1 MLELRPFQKRFMR
14 ALDGGKFNLLALT
27 GPRALGKS
35 SLAAHILERC
45 LTPGDSLFKAGAEY
59 LLGAASLPQARLC
72 FRFVREALEP
82 TGEYRF
88 MDSAQRIGITHKPTN
103 TTLRVF
109 SSDAK
114 GSFGIVGTPV
124 LVLDEP
130 GALENVGGELLSDSI
145 LTAMGKPGSR
155 LRVVMI
161 GTLAPMATR
170 AGHWWYDIIA
180 AGTTGRRF
188 VMNFQ
193 GNADKWDQW
202 PNIRKANPL
211 SQISP
216 ELREQL
222 LEERDAARKDSRLKA
237 RFLSYR
243 LNLPSADEAEMLLTV
258 DDFRMATER
267 PVGIPAGRPIV
278 GIDLGQGRSWSAA
291 VAVWQ
296 SGRVDA
302 LAVAPGLPDLATQER
317 RDNVPSGTYRKLFD
331 RGVLAVAD
339 GLHVQ
344 PPGQLW
350 ETICDRWGIP
360 VSVVCDR
367 FRLGEL
373 QDAVQGS
380 TRLEPRVTQWSTASA
395 DIRALRRIARDGPLS
410 IVETARLLIASSLMA
425 ALVKN
430 DDAGNVRLVKKSRDN
445 RARDDVAAALT
456 LAAGAWDRASG
467 QRVKAASYAVV

>member
-1 MLELRPFQKRFMR
+1 MLALRPFQRRFMR
-14 ALDGGKFNLLALT
+14 ALDGGKYNLLAMS

-72 FRFVREALEP
+72 FRFIREALEP
-82 TGEYRF
+82 TGAYRW
-88 MDSAQRIGITHKPTN
+88 MDSAQRVGVTHVETN

-130 GALENVGGELLSDSI
+130 GALENVGGELLADSI

-170 AGHWWYDIIA
+170 AGHWWWDIIN
-180 AGTTGRRF
+180 AGTTGRRY
-188 VMNFQ
+188 VMNFA
-193 GNADKWDQW
+193 GDLETWDKWST
-202 PNIRKANPL
+202 IRKANPL
-211 SQISP
+211 TQISP

-222 LEERDAARKDSRLKA
+222 LEERDAARNDTRLKA

-243 LNLPSADEAEMLLTV
+243 LNIPSADAADVLLTV
-258 DDFRMATER
+258 EDFKAATTR
-267 PVGIPAGRPIV
+267 PVGIPAGAPIV
-278 GIDLGQGRSWSAA
+278 GVDLGGGRSWSAA
-291 VAVWQ
+291 VAVWE
-296 SGRVDA
+296 SGRVEA
-302 LAVAPGLPDLATQER
+302 LAVAPGIPDLRDQER
-317 RDNVPSGTYRKLFD
+317 RDQVPAGTYSDLSDK
-331 RGVLAVAD
+331 GVLSVAD

-344 PPGQLW
+344 PVPLVWQS
-350 ETICDRWGIP
+350 IVDRWGVP
-360 VSVVCDR
+360 VRVVCDR

-373 QDAVQGS
+373 EDAVQGA
-380 TRLEPRVTQWSTASA
+380 TAVEPVVWQWSSASS
-395 DIRALRRIARDGPLS
+395 DIRALRKLVKDGPLS
-410 IVETARLLIASSLMA
+410 IDESSRLLLAVSLAAAKVENDSSGNSRI
-425 ALVKN
+425 VK
-430 DDAGNVRLVKKSRDN
+430 RSRTN
-445 RARDDVAAALT
+445 QARDDIAVSLT
-456 LAAGAWDRASG
+456 LAAGAFERAS
-467 QRVKAASYAVV
+467 AAPVREMQYAVV

>member
-1 MLELRPFQKRFMR
+1 MWPAFNANQMLELRPFQKRFMR

-88 MDSAQRIGITHKPTN
+88 MDSAQRIGSPQADEH
-103 TTLRVF
+103 
-109 SSDAK
+109 DA
-114 GSFGIVGTPV
+114 SGIQQRRQGLIRDRGTPV

-193 GNADKWDQW
+193 GNADKWDSWQTL
-202 PNIRKANPL
+202 RKANPL
-211 SQISP
+211 TAISP

-258 DDFRMATER
+258 DDFNMATER
-267 PVGIPAGRPIV
+267 PRRHPVRTAYRCGRPGARAELVGGCRGLAVWPCRRAGRRSRYSGLVRTRTPRRGPV
-278 GIDLGQGRSWSAA
+278 RDLPQ
-291 VAVWQ
+291 
-296 SGRVDA
+296 A
-302 LAVAPGLPDLATQER
+302 L
-317 RDNVPSGTYRKLFD
+317 
-331 RGVLAVAD
+331 
-339 GLHVQ
+339 
-344 PPGQLW
+344 
-350 ETICDRWGIP
+350 
-360 VSVVCDR
+360 
-367 FRLGEL
+367 
-373 QDAVQGS
+373 
-380 TRLEPRVTQWSTASA
+380 
-395 DIRALRRIARDGPLS
+395 
-410 IVETARLLIASSLMA
+410 
-425 ALVKN
+425 
-430 DDAGNVRLVKKSRDN
+430 
-445 RARDDVAAALT
+445 
-456 LAAGAWDRASG
+456 
-467 QRVKAASYAVV
+467 